1 MAKPSEIRTDSERGP
16 RRWRPRIS
24 VALTAFGQIDNRLD
38 RQHEGTGLGLPI
50 AKALIELQGA
60 TFMIRSQQGK
70 GTDVIMLF
78 KVEDKVNQPN
88 GATELNHAE

>member
-1 MAKPSEIRTDSERGP
+1 M
-16 RRWRPRIS
+16 
-24 VALTAFGQIDNRLD
+24 
-38 RQHEGTGLGLPI
+38 
-50 AKALIELQGA
+50 QGA
-60 TFMIRSQQGK
+60 TFMIRSQEGK